1 MNLVLHPRKTVLVDG
16 FLLCLR
22 HLFDLQGTVDYF
34 GGSPG
39 TARLMQHFQNW
50 TEKTNK
56 FWSLC
61 LSHLFLLSPN
71 VRRQPLESAGCSPGL
86 EDIFRE
92 PLGTLYQF
100 HDPLLRRLC
109 ILLVFTEIA
118 QISQEADFLPR
129 WRIDDGCSLEG
140 VIKISD
146 RGVLLRTLYTMCQR
160 DLLKMTLN
168 QDADKCVCCTGSGNL
183 TQGFHPAQNRILTL

>member
-1 MNLVLHPRKTVLVDG
+1 MNLVLHPRKTVLIDG

-22 HLFDLQGTVDYF
+22 YLSDLQGTIDYF

-50 TEKTNK
+50 TEETNK

-61 LSHLFLLSPN
+61 LSHLFLLPPN

-100 HDPLLRRLC
+100 HAPLLRSSASFLCVQRLRKSAKKL
-109 ILLVFTEIA
+109 IFRHAGVSMTDAALRGSLRSAIVGFFFARFTLCASATFRRRPSIKTP
-118 QISQEADFLPR
+118 ISA
-129 WRIDDGCSLEG
+129 
-140 VIKISD
+140 
-146 RGVLLRTLYTMCQR
+146 
-160 DLLKMTLN
+160 
-168 QDADKCVCCTGSGNL
+168 
-183 TQGFHPAQNRILTL
+183 PAAPGPAI